1 MKFDHKIS
9 YDDSY
14 IIYHVD
20 THEQTLSILD
30 EASNLYLDN
39 IFKDRGYKDL
49 ISWLSNRMGDETD
62 LSKIVKTVKRNNGRS
77 VKDNVLM
84 EITEFYDE

>member
-1 MKFDHKIS
+1 MKFDLKIS
-9 YDDSY
+9 YDKSY
-14 IIYHVD
+14 ILYHVD

-30 EASNLYLDN
+30 ETSNLYLDN
-39 IFKDRGYKDL
+39 IFRDRGYKDL

-62 LSKIVKTVKRNNGRS
+62 LSKIVKTIKRNNGRS

>member
-1 MKFDHKIS
+1 MKFDLKIS
-9 YDDSY
+9 YDASY
-14 IIYHVD
+14 ILYHVD
-20 THEQTLSILD
+20 THEQTLLILD

-39 IFKDRGYKDL
+39 IFRDRGYKDL

-62 LSKIVKTVKRNNGRS
+62 LSKIVKTIKRNNGRS